1 MITQAILE
9 FLFNTIEVLFSSL
22 PIMDI
27 NIDVS
32 LINSFS
38 DYVAMAAYFF
48 PWKTVIS
55 IIAITGLFIAWR
67 IVITLVRLIAEVLPF
82 V

>member
-1 MITQAILE
+1 
-9 FLFNTIEVLFSSL
+9 
-22 PIMDI
+22 MDI

-67 IVITLVRLIAEVLPF
+67 IIITLTRLIVEILPF